1 MKLYNNLKEF
11 GTYLSSIRLAD
22 DFVFIDLILPKSW
35 LIPQSYLTDKFV
47 VTFGIKNEINKTGI
61 TFVFQNNE
69 LSFDEGLAKI
79 FKVIKDNLEIEQKSI
94 LLNKNIDIL
103 KELFNKNKLDDLN
116 NLEFLM
122 PKNNPKNIEDG
133 ENKVLEISRGRKK

>member
-47 VTFGIKNEINKTGI
+47 VTFGIKNEINKIGI

-69 LSFDEGLAKI
+69 LSFDEGLTKI

-133 ENKVLEISRGRKK
+133 ENKVLETSRGRKK

>member
-35 LIPQSYLTDKFV
+35 LIPQSYLIDKFV

-69 LSFDEGLAKI
+69 SSFDEGLAKI

-133 ENKVLEISRGRKK
+133 ENKVLEINGGRKK